1 MGKSPD
7 NRTAPL
13 RWRTEE
19 ELCIIGTER
28 MEMGEPKSLLF
39 CRWGSGLVF
48 AASSA
53 CMSAAS
59 RGDAA
64 GHVRGNGCEVPEN
77 TPTLHSKERQNNSAS
92 PNEE

>member
-28 MEMGEPKSLLF
+28 MEMGEPKWLLF

-59 RGDAA
+59 RGDAVECF
-64 GHVRGNGCEVPEN
+64 GENEHKVPEN

-92 PNEE
+92 LNEE